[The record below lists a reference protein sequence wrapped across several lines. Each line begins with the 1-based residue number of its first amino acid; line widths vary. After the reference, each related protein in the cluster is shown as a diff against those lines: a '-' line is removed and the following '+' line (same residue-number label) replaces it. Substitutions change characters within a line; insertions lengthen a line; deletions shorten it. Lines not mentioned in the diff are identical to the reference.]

1 MFQGSLGLVVILLIV
16 IIVVSLVL
24 LAMVIG
30 FKISRDRRERRAERF
45 RDRLW
50 KAWVDDD
57 AQQMAKA
64 YRMVARGGHQA
75 QSDYIQMSD
84 RAMSADWRTQ
94 DRVEGMR
101 NAAEKV
107 GFSQALRKQLKSR
120 SDVKRGLAVTMAG
133 YPGTTLRPEELAP
146 FLTDSEPTVRLAA
159 AGSLERMADPLAAD
173 VLITALINQDLP
185 DERIIERIGHSW
197 AVDGIV
203 AQLADPAPEV
213 TSRVRCGLAR
223 ALALVG
229 DPRAMP
235 VLEIISVGGVVEEKV
250 QALKAL
256 VACAPHANDQ
266 QRAELEIFAR
276 HLLDDEHP
284 VVRTQVALILGAA
297 GYESDIPILA
307 QLVSDDDWF
316 VRRAAA
322 KALAQMGSPGL
333 AALRRLA
340 ASDDRFAAER
350 AREEITFATIMAARL
365 AADTGQDFEGI
376 LTQGSVGANRSVH
389 GSDSSPVL
397 AVAAAGA
404 SIGVHATATV
414 PTEAPSETG
423 SEAPSGH
430 HGHDT
435 PNVPSAL
442 APAIVAPAAPSPSQ
456 ASPITAAP
464 PRARRVVFDGDF
476 VEQRPPRGAVGN
488 NPLEAPISSY
498 VPAIVILQSPQR
510 ASGAVPTSPPTDAEI
525 PMSPAGDA
533 SPIQPAPEPLPSV
546 SMNVGPASRA
556 REGSSVIITGR
567 CRPRERGRRA
577 RLEVLVGD
585 RWRTVDTIALT
596 SKGRFAFG
604 IDDTGT
610 VGATYTYRI
619 AILRRK
625 KNRPLVTGDPI
636 MITVVP

>member
-1 MFQGSLGLVVILLIV
+1 M
-16 IIVVSLVL
+16 
-24 LAMVIG
+24 
-30 FKISRDRRERRAERF
+30 
-45 RDRLW
+45 
-50 KAWVDDD
+50 
-57 AQQMAKA
+57 
-64 YRMVARGGHQA
+64 
-75 QSDYIQMSD
+75 
-84 RAMSADWRTQ
+84 
-94 DRVEGMR
+94 
-101 NAAEKV
+101 
-107 GFSQALRKQLKSR
+107 
-120 SDVKRGLAVTMAG
+120 
-133 YPGTTLRPEELAP
+133 
-146 FLTDSEPTVRLAA
+146 
-159 AGSLERMADPLAAD
+159 
-173 VLITALINQDLP
+173 
-185 DERIIERIGHSW
+185 
-197 AVDGIV
+197 
-203 AQLADPAPEV
+203 
-213 TSRVRCGLAR
+213 
-223 ALALVG
+223 
-229 DPRAMP
+229 
-235 VLEIISVGGVVEEKV
+235 

-430 HGHDT
+430 PGHDT

-442 APAIVAPAAPSPSQ
+442 APATARTGDESPPPPRPLRKPAPSPPRLPGPVGWFS
-456 ASPITAAP
+456 TATSSSSAH
-464 PRARRVVFDGDF
+464 
-476 VEQRPPRGAVGN
+476 
-488 NPLEAPISSY
+488 LEAPLATTRSR
-498 VPAIVILQSPQR
+498 PRSPR
-510 ASGAVPTSPPTDAEI
+510 
-525 PMSPAGDA
+525 M
-533 SPIQPAPEPLPSV
+533 
-546 SMNVGPASRA
+546 
-556 REGSSVIITGR
+556 
-567 CRPRERGRRA
+567 CRPSSSCSLHRGPQGPSRRP
-577 RLEVLVGD
+577 
-585 RWRTVDTIALT
+585 
-596 SKGRFAFG
+596 
-604 IDDTGT
+604 
-610 VGATYTYRI
+610 
-619 AILRRK
+619 
-625 KNRPLVTGDPI
+625 RPLMPRFRCHPQETHRRSSPHLSRC
-636 MITVVP
+636 PRSA